1 MTARAVTEDT
11 LGAWLV
17 KASPGPLRIEELV
30 RDGIRGDH
38 LALCPA
44 DLPGRPRPP
53 PDQPVL
59 LWVSGNDRRHPAG
72 IYACGHTT
80 GPVDLEAPSPEMPV
94 RLRAVE
100 PVIHRE
106 EILADPTLA
115 GIEVVR
121 MPAGSNPSYLDTE
134 QYHAL
139 QRGLPPG
146 TRRATPRLEPVKTFE
161 ELWAE
166 LSEKAETRPEGS
178 GTVRALDAGVH
189 EIGKKLVEEAA
200 ESWMAAEHESHERAA
215 EEISQLLYHAQV
227 LMLAAGVSLDDVY
240 SHL

>member
-1 MTARAVTEDT
+1 MTARAVTEDR

-17 KASPGPLRIEELV
+17 KASPGPLRIEEQIRTGFAEITSRCVRPTYRAGLV
-30 RDGIRGDH
+30 R
-38 LALCPA
+38 
-44 DLPGRPRPP
+44 

-80 GPVDLEAPSPEMPV
+80 GSVDLEAHSPEMPV

-106 EILADPTLA
+106 AILEDPTLA

-134 QYHAL
+134 QYQAL
-139 QRGLPPG
+139 QEAFPQVRGVQ
-146 TRRATPRLEPVKTFE
+146 RLGWNP
-161 ELWAE
+161 
-166 LSEKAETRPEGS
+166 
-178 GTVRALDAGVH
+178 
-189 EIGKKLVEEAA
+189 
-200 ESWMAAEHESHERAA
+200 
-215 EEISQLLYHAQV
+215 
-227 LMLAAGVSLDDVY
+227 
-240 SHL
+240 